1 MRRPGACRPTS
12 TRSEWVRQQDRPTS
26 ERKGRGQMP
35 TNWNH
40 LGYVTIDTARLL
52 LVDPTHVGG
61 VDANNVEAKQ
71 IGIPGGDFSAVV
83 VPTGLGD
90 GRYPVEGRYA
100 DTVFGRRLAEVCIR
114 FLDDE
119 GN

>member
-1 MRRPGACRPTS
+1 MLPT
-12 TRSEWVRQQDRPTS
+12 Q
-26 ERKGRGQMP
+26 
-35 TNWNH
+35 WNP

-52 LVDPTHVGG
+52 LVDPMHVGG
-61 VDANNVEAKQ
+61 VDANTVEAKQ

-100 DTVFGRRLAEVCIR
+100 DSVFGRRLAEVRIR

-119 GN
+119 GNRLGADPKDPPPEADSKAEDCT

>member
-1 MRRPGACRPTS
+1 
-12 TRSEWVRQQDRPTS
+12 
-26 ERKGRGQMP
+26 MP

-100 DTVFGRRLAEVCIR
+100 ELPGGALGRQQVSNLDTCLLPAAPSRATTSSSREV
-114 FLDDE
+114 
-119 GN
+119 